1 MSGLLW
7 GVLGLEKP
15 VGGPGDP
22 LCSVG
27 FGGIC
32 GSGHCVDMCWGEP
45 QEEVRPGVTP
55 AATHSGTDLGGN
67 GVGGSEDPVGPLGS
81 LQTP

>member
-1 MSGLLW
+1 M
-7 GVLGLEKP
+7 
-15 VGGPGDP
+15 
-22 LCSVG
+22 
-27 FGGIC
+27 
-32 GSGHCVDMCWGEP
+32 DMCWGEP

-67 GVGGSEDPVGPLGS
+67 GVGGSEDPVGPPGS